1 MPCVPVAFSR
11 EMLPEVKKIVRL
23 PTLFILGAA
32 LVLAPAGFSAEVKEK
47 KGLLER
53 LMNPDR
59 SSKSDYEGKVFNGS
73 GSFSGRAVKT
83 KEFQGTKNFA
93 AGDYATKEFSGSRKG
108 WLGNLFFPEKKLP
121 ENLQGPSRDQGKTF
135 GSKDFGVKNYD
146 ASGKKSSF
154 ASRDEFATRDVNL
167 KGKSQGA
174 IDSDQKLQEAI
185 KKGLS
190 IDEVRNL
197 LNKAP

>member
-1 MPCVPVAFSR
+1 
-11 EMLPEVKKIVRL
+11 MLLSTTKSGRL
-23 PTLFILGAA
+23 LVVLILGAA
-32 LVLAPAGFSAEVKEK
+32 LVITPALFSAELKEK

-59 SSKSDYEGKVFNGS
+59 SSKSDYEGKVFNGT

-83 KEFQGTKNFA
+83 KEFQGTKNFP
-93 AGDYATKEFSGSRKG
+93 AGDYTTKEFSGSRKG
-108 WLGNLFFPEKKLP
+108 WLGNLLFPDKKLP
-121 ENLQGPSRDQGKTF
+121 ENLQGANRDASRTF
-135 GSKDFGVKNYD
+135 ASKDFGVKNYD
-146 ASGKKSSF
+146 DSGKKSSLSSKELF
-154 ASRDEFATRDVNL
+154 PTRDVNL